1 MWQGAP
7 DWWVLARRALHI
19 HQFAVYFA
27 VLLVWAIG
35 TAMWQHGVFDPAI
48 VPTLMLVPLALAAL
62 GLLALFGWLAARTTT
77 YSITNRRV
85 VLQFGVALPMTVNI
99 PFRLINAAAVNCG
112 ADGGGD
118 IALSLTDGNRLAY
131 VIMWPHVR
139 PWRVARTEP
148 SLRGIAKVSEVAQ
161 ILSRALAASAA
172 QPVTPAPSAYAPRSD
187 NVAAHPAAA

>member
-1 MWQGAP
+1 VWQGAP